1 MRERLMET
9 PRESESASFLSDRRE
24 AERRRKKIQEARAR
38 TDKWGRRR
46 HNPSGTENDLN
57 SMVPKVGETRTVL
70 ILMRYNMAKLDQ
82 RRRVGKNDFK
92 P

>member
-1 MRERLMET
+1 MKVLPSFPIGGRQREEEKNARSSRADRQMGQEEAQPFRHRERFKFYG
-9 PRESESASFLSDRRE
+9 A
-24 AERRRKKIQEARAR
+24 
-38 TDKWGRRR
+38 G
-46 HNPSGTENDLN
+46 
-57 SMVPKVGETRTVL
+57 VGETRTVL